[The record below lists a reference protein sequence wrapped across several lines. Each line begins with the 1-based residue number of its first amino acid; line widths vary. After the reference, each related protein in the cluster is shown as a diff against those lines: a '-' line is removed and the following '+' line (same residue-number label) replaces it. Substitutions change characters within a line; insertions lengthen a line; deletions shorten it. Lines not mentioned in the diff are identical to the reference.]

1 MHYSLD
7 TSIRDLP
14 GIGPALSERLH
25 RLAIYSVKDF
35 LYHIPSRYND
45 FSQTASIRTVR
56 PGETVT
62 IQGLVESIKFF
73 VTKNGKKI
81 IEAQIYDETGKI
93 TAVWFNQTY
102 LLRTIH
108 EGDTVRL
115 AGEVNWFGKKIVQ
128 YSPQFEIVDEENTI
142 PSLHTGRLVPIY
154 PETEGLT
161 SKWLRTKIAA
171 LLTEMV
177 PAVTDYLPQS
187 IQEKYAL
194 LPLARALQC
203 IHYPESPGQSHEA
216 RRRLAFD
223 ELFLIQ
229 IASHQQRRLWQTT
242 QKAHPCTIP
251 DLLLQKFYTS
261 LPFTLTADQNQS
273 IKEILMDMTQ
283 TIPMNR
289 LLEGD
294 VGSGKTVVAAAAMY
308 TASVSGFQ
316 SVLMAPTQILAEQHY
331 TSIKNLLTP
340 FGIRVDIVTGD
351 NKTMPESLGIGQTKM
366 VDDDKKSV
374 IIGTHALLSDSL
386 PVDNLGLVVVDE
398 QHRFGVEQRGKLL
411 RKAKHGRTP
420 HLLTMTA
427 TPIPR
432 TMAKTIFGNLD
443 LSVLETL
450 PSGRKAVKTWV
461 VPKIKRD
468 NAYAWITEQV
478 ATTGGQVFI
487 ICPLIDT
494 SEADALQNVKAV
506 TTEYK
511 RLMSVFPKLSLGLL
525 HGRMKPKEKTEVL
538 ENFRTKKYHILVTT
552 PVVEVGIDIPNAI
565 IMMIEGAERFG
576 LGQLHQLRGRVGRG
590 KLASFCL
597 LFTEQEDDHTL
608 QRLKA
613 METIHSG
620 PKLADVDLQMR
631 GPGELF
637 GTRQHGLPDLRIA
650 RLSDTQLITQ
660 TRQALEQ
667 LTLSDPDLTGFPLLR
682 EQVKKSTIHVT
693 QD

>member
-1 MHYSLD
+1 MHDPLA
-7 TSIRDLP
+7 TSVRDLP
-14 GIGPALSERLH
+14 GIGPALTERLH
-25 RLAIYSVKDF
+25 RLGIYTIKHF

-45 FSQTASIRTVR
+45 FSITVAIKQIK

-73 VTKNGKKI
+73 VTRNGKKI
-81 IEAQIYDETGKI
+81 IEAQIHDASGKI

-128 YSPQFEIVDEENTI
+128 YSPQYEIVDGEDAT
-142 PSLHTGRLVPIY
+142 PSLHTGRLVPVY

-161 SKWLRTKIAA
+161 SKWLRTKIDT
-171 LLTEMV
+171 LLSDTLPV
-177 PAVTDYLPQS
+177 LVDYLPQS
-187 IQEKYAL
+187 TRETYAL
-194 LPLARALQC
+194 LPLTDALQA
-203 IHYPESPGQSHEA
+203 IHYPDSPAMAQEA

-242 QKAHPCTIP
+242 QKAHPCHIP
-251 DLLLQKFYTS
+251 DSQLQTFLTS
-261 LPFTLTADQNQS
+261 LPFALTEDQQQAMN
-273 IKEILMDMTQ
+273 EIITDMTG

-308 TASVSGFQ
+308 TAALSGFQ

-331 TSIKNLLTP
+331 SSIRELLTP
-340 FGIRVDIVTGD
+340 YGIRVDLVTAD
-351 NKTMPESLGIGQTKM
+351 NKTIQETKREEQTRL
-366 VDDDKKSV
+366 VPDDTNSV
-374 IIGTHALLSDSL
+374 LVGTHALLSDSL
-386 PVDNLGLVVVDE
+386 AIDHLGLVVVDE

-432 TMAKTIFGNLD
+432 TIAKTIFGNLD

-450 PSGRKAVKTWV
+450 PSGRKTVKTWV
-461 VPKIKRD
+461 VPKEKREG
-468 NAYAWITEQV
+468 AYAWIEQQIS
-478 ATTGGQVFI
+478 ATGGQAFI
-487 ICPLIDT
+487 ICPLIET
-494 SEADALQNVKAV
+494 SEADALQQVRAV
-506 TTEYK
+506 STEYE
-511 RLMSVFPKLSLGLL
+511 RLVTIFPNLTLGLL
-525 HGRMKPKEKTEVL
+525 HGRMKPKDKTEIL
-538 ENFRTKKYHILVTT
+538 EHFRTKKYHILVTT

-565 IMMIEGAERFG
+565 IMMIEGSERFG

-590 KLASFCL
+590 QLASYCL
-597 LFTEQEDDHTL
+597 LFTEQEDENTL

-620 PKLADVDLQMR
+620 PKLAEVDLQMR

-637 GTRQHGLPDLRIA
+637 GTRQHGMPDLRIA
-650 RLSDTQLITQ
+650 RLSDTVLITQ
-660 TRQALEQ
+660 TRQALEN
-667 LTLSDPDLTGFPLLR
+667 LTATDPDLTRFPLLR
-682 EQVKKSTIHVT
+682 EQLKKSTIQVS